1 MIAAVSSA
9 MGKFPTVAFGQI
21 PHSRLNMES
30 SDRMSGNTSAPRTW
44 PRSIPSSLRIWSG
57 TRNHSCNK
65 NKRKESYRSCCNPFQ
80 PHTSLA
86 RHLLSFCE
94 LPPLFA
100 GKFVHH
106 FWIPAARLDIAH
118 RGLVLHKVYSRYNK
132 SAQNLSSLALPFLLM
147 KAAMQPAQASKVSC
161 TSSSSLIQ
169 KQHQTNSSQG

>member
-1 MIAAVSSA
+1 MLLCPQLWANFRLLRLAKCLIAASTWKAATGCPEILQRQGPGLEV
-9 MGKFPTVAFGQI
+9 FPLLFEFGLAQEI
-21 PHSRLNMES
+21 N
-30 SDRMSGNTSAPRTW
+30 
-44 PRSIPSSLRIWSG
+44 
-57 TRNHSCNK
+57 SCNK
-65 NKRKESYRSCCNPFQ
+65 NKRKESYRSCNLFQ
-80 PHTSLA
+80 PHTSLV

-147 KAAMQPAQASKVSC
+147 KAAMQPAPASKVSC